1 MNLLIREIN
10 NTQIDTAKDLD
21 DVMLTS
27 NLIEYSDKYS
37 KRSVGLWQNCR
48 YESNTTIRD
57 TESFKLKVRVKEKNL
72 VMAMRKILKQLCY

>member
-10 NTQIDTAKDLD
+10 NTQIDAAKDLD

-37 KRSVGLWQNCR
+37 KRSVGL
-48 YESNTTIRD
+48 
-57 TESFKLKVRVKEKNL
+57 
-72 VMAMRKILKQLCY
+72 

>member
-37 KRSVGLWQNCR
+37 KRSVDLWQNCR
-48 YESNTTIRD
+48 YESNTTITD

>member
-27 NLIEYSDKYS
+27 NLIEYSDRYS

-48 YESNTTIRD
+48 YESNTTITD

>member
-1 MNLLIREIN
+1 
-10 NTQIDTAKDLD
+10 
-21 DVMLTS
+21 MLTS

-48 YESNTTIRD
+48 YESNTTITD

>member
-48 YESNTTIRD
+48 YESNTTMTD

>member
-48 YESNTTIRD
+48 YESNTTITD

-72 VMAMRKILKQLCY
+72 MMAMRKILKQLCY

>member
-10 NTQIDTAKDLD
+10 NTQIDAAKDLD

-48 YESNTTIRD
+48 YESNTTITD
-57 TESFKLKVRVKEKNL
+57 TESFKLKLRVKEKNL

>member
-48 YESNTTIRD
+48 YESNTTITD

-72 VMAMRKILKQLCY
+72 VMVI

>member
-27 NLIEYSDKYS
+27 NLIEYCDKYS

-48 YESNTTIRD
+48 YESNTTITD

>member
-21 DVMLTS
+21 DVMPTS

-48 YESNTTIRD
+48 YESNTTITD

>member
-10 NTQIDTAKDLD
+10 NTQIDAAKDLD

-27 NLIEYSDKYS
+27 NLIEYSDRYS

-48 YESNTTIRD
+48 YESNTTITD

>member
-21 DVMLTS
+21 DVMPTS

-48 YESNTTIRD
+48 YESNTTITD

-72 VMAMRKILKQLCY
+72 VMAMRKILRQLCY

>member
-21 DVMLTS
+21 DVMPTS

-48 YESNTTIRD
+48 YEPNTTITD
-57 TESFKLKVRVKEKNL
+57 TESFKLKARVKEKNL
-72 VMAMRKILKQLCY
+72 VMVI

>member
-48 YESNTTIRD
+48 YESNTTITD

>member
-10 NTQIDTAKDLD
+10 NTQIDAAKDLD

-48 YESNTTIRD
+48 YESNTTITD

>member
-21 DVMLTS
+21 DVMPTS

-37 KRSVGLWQNCR
+37 TRSVGLWQNCR
-48 YESNTTIRD
+48 YEPNTTITD
-57 TESFKLKVRVKEKNL
+57 TESFKLKAGVKEKNL
-72 VMAMRKILKQLCY
+72 VMVI